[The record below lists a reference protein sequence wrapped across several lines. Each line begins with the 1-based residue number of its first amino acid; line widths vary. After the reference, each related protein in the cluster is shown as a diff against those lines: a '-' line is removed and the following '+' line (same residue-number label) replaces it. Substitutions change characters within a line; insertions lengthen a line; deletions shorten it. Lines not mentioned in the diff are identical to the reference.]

1 MDAGLLLARLTLGL
15 LMAAHGSQK
24 LFGWFGG
31 YGLTGTAGFFETLGF
46 RPGRLFAALAAG
58 TEVAAGLMLALGFL
72 GPIAAA
78 LIVSVMI
85 VAAWSVHR
93 EHGVFAASNGIEVPL
108 LYGVE
113 AAALVLTGPGVY
125 SVDGALRLLPL
136 WTPALSVA
144 LLTAGVLGGVVNLA
158 LRRPVAQAAVAA

>member
-31 YGLTGTAGFFETLGF
+31 YGLTGTAGFFEALGF

-58 TEVAAGLMLALGFL
+58 TEVAAGLMLGLGFL

-125 SVDGALRLLPL
+125 SVDGALGLE
-136 WTPALSVA
+136 
-144 LLTAGVLGGVVNLA
+144 
-158 LRRPVAQAAVAA
+158 

>member
-1 MDAGLLLARLTLGL
+1 
-15 LMAAHGSQK
+15 
-24 LFGWFGG
+24 
-31 YGLTGTAGFFETLGF
+31 
-46 RPGRLFAALAAG
+46 
-58 TEVAAGLMLALGFL
+58 
-72 GPIAAA
+72 
-78 LIVSVMI
+78 MI

-125 SVDGALRLLPL
+125 SVDGALGLLPL

-144 LLTAGVLGGVVNLA
+144 VLTAGVLGGVVNLA

>member
-31 YGLTGTAGFFETLGF
+31 YGLTGTAGFFEALGF

-58 TEVAAGLMLALGFL
+58 TEVAAGVMLALGFL

-125 SVDGALRLLPL
+125 SVDGAL
-136 WTPALSVA
+136 
-144 LLTAGVLGGVVNLA
+144 G
-158 LRRPVAQAAVAA
+158 